1 MYAPIFP
8 YTGSQAI
15 ISSERVTL
23 LGDKDAVFIF
33 GNNAVSLSS
42 QHTVNVD
49 ANEKVIVSSPKILLG
64 NKNADQ
70 SAFGEPTLLGDTLVN
85 ELLLLLDGLTEFF
98 NQAKNVKYSDL
109 NTLRSNIS
117 APASKISKSLPKI
130 RNAIQNS
137 TRSQKVFIQ
146 KNS

>member
-33 GNNAVSLSS
+33 GNQAVSLSS
-42 QHTVNVD
+42 QHTVNID
-49 ANEKVIVSSPKILLG
+49 ANDKFIISSPKTLLG
-64 NKNADQ
+64 SKNADQ
-70 SAFGEPTLLGDTLVN
+70 SEFGEPVLLGDTLVN
-85 ELLLLLDGLTEFF
+85 ELLLLIDGLIEFF
-98 NQAKNVKYSDL
+98 NKSKEVQYSDL
-109 NTLRSNIS
+109 NTLRSNLS
-117 APASKISKSLPKI
+117 APASKISKNLPRI

-146 KNS
+146 KNN